1 MIKKYIVET
10 LDGVTQYV
18 QTLGASKDGVFHSVM
33 TCVNDLQD
41 AESALEEAYNAGF
54 KVGKNEER
62 ERMIALFSK
71 PLDDHKAFSWEEIGI
86 FAKVAKNIEK
96 QKKADEIMIGDE
108 VQHGDSTGIVYVVGD
123 QILSGLCTGDE
134 SFAPFQWYKEECKK
148 TGRRFETNF
157 RQINE
162 EETL

>member
-1 MIKKYIVET
+1 MIKKYIVEV

-18 QTLGASKDGVFHSVM
+18 QTLGASADGVFHSVM
-33 TCVNDLQD
+33 TCVNELQD
-41 AESALEEAYNAGF
+41 AESAIEEAYNR
-54 KVGKNEER
+54 GKAEER

-71 PLDDHKAFSWEEIGI
+71 PLDSHKAFSWEEIGI

-96 QKKADEIMIGDE
+96 QKKADEIKIGDE
-108 VQHGDSTGIVYVVGD
+108 VQYGDSTGIVYVVGD
-123 QILSGLCTGDE
+123 LILSGLCTGDE
-134 SFAPFQWYKEECKK
+134 SFVPFQWYKEECKK

>member
-1 MIKKYIVET
+1 MIKKYIVEV

-18 QTLGASKDGVFHSVM
+18 QTLGASADGVFHSVM
-33 TCVNDLQD
+33 TCVNELQD
-41 AESALEEAYNAGF
+41 AESAMKEAYNDGF
-54 KVGKNEER
+54 KAGKKEER
-62 ERMIALFSK
+62 ERLIALFSK

-96 QKKADEIMIGDE
+96 QKKTDEIKVGDE
-108 VQHGDSTGIVYVVGD
+108 VQYGDSTGIVYVVGD
-123 QILSGLCTGDE
+123 LILSGLCTGDE
-134 SFAPFQWYKEECKK
+134 SFVPFQWYKEECKK
-148 TGRRFETNF
+148 TERRFETNF